1 MSVDRKGKAPAS
13 NAAHHLSA
21 GALSGFTSAIILQ
34 PLDLLKTRLQQDS
47 HEVVGFKRYFIVKYI
62 ATWLMIRRKISTT
75 LKEVVR
81 DDGIQGLW
89 RGTIPTLVRYVFTP
103 FSYISSSST
112 AIGSKLT
119 RSNVPGVAIYFY
131 ALSAIRTELSYLSQ
145 FQTISKL
152 SSTSSASTA
161 NPNGSALVKLS
172 VPGNLIA
179 GAIARTSVGFVLNP
193 ITVLKARYEV
203 RLGSLGP
210 IM

>member
-1 MSVDRKGKAPAS
+1 
-13 NAAHHLSA
+13 
-21 GALSGFTSAIILQ
+21 
-34 PLDLLKTRLQQDS
+34 
-47 HEVVGFKRYFIVKYI
+47 
-62 ATWLMIRRKISTT
+62 MIRRKISTT

-89 RGTIPTLVRYVFTP
+89 RGTVPTLVRYVFTP
-103 FSYISSSST
+103 SSNTRLVLGWES
-112 AIGSKLT
+112 AVVSKLT

-131 ALSAIRTELSYLSQ
+131 ALSAIRNELSYLTQ

-152 SSTSSASTA
+152 STPSSSTT

-203 RLGSLGP
+203 RLWSLEWAP
-210 IM
+210 

>member
-47 HEVVGFKRYFIVKYI
+47 HEVVGFKRYVAFIVI
-62 ATWLMIRRKISTT
+62 HEATWLIIRRKISTT

-103 FSYISSSST
+103 KFRIYVSSST
-112 AIGSKLT
+112 
-119 RSNVPGVAIYFY
+119 
-131 ALSAIRTELSYLSQ
+131 
-145 FQTISKL
+145 TI
-152 SSTSSASTA
+152 
-161 NPNGSALVKLS
+161 
-172 VPGNLIA
+172 
-179 GAIARTSVGFVLNP
+179 
-193 ITVLKARYEV
+193 
-203 RLGSLGP
+203 LGKDQS
-210 IM
+210 